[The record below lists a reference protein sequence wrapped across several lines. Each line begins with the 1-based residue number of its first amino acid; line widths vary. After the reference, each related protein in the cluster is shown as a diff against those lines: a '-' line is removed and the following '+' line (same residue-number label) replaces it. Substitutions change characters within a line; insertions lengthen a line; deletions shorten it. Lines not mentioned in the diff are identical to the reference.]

1 MRAFKITLS
10 VLLTVVR
17 WPFGFISGVLLT
29 IDLLN
34 AGETL
39 DEIAEFQAGER
50 KRYKEFVVGKRSL
63 TIKEARQWV
72 EEINRGK
79 GERK

>member
-10 VLLTVVR
+10 VLLTVAR

-29 IDLLN
+29 TDLLI
-34 AGETL
+34 AGKTL

-50 KRYKEFVVGKRSL
+50 KRYKEFVVGKKLL
-63 TIKEARQWV
+63 TV
-72 EEINRGK
+72 EEVVRRIREAQQG
-79 GERK
+79 